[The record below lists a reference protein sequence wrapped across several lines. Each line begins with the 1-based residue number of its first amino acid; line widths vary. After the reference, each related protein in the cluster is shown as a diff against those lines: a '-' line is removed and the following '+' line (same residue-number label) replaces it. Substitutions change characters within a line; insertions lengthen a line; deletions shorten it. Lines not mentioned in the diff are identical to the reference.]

1 MKLLQINKKNIDIF
15 KGDDFKRFVI
25 ENVQKDSFALSMSAK
40 MSSNSLQQQ
49 FTQQL
54 HLHQKAADKLPAFVE
69 KFCLFTLK
77 SYEQCSS
84 QATAM
89 YKTALFSRGKLLDL
103 TGGLGVDDWAFAT
116 AGNEVVS
123 LEPNEELNEL
133 AAYNFRLLGVQNS
146 IERISE
152 KAEVFIEHI
161 NQHFDWVYCD
171 ADRRPGGKKVY
182 DLSGSVP
189 DILSLLPKI
198 FSCTSNLLIKA
209 SPMVDITSC
218 IRQLKSVEQT
228 IVVQWRG
235 EVREI
240 LFVVKKGFAEE
251 GRISAVEV
259 GDNGNVFQEV
269 SSAKIKKT
277 MLSEKASG
285 LFLYE
290 PVPAVV
296 KAGLVNEVATAYGL
310 SRMGINSAYL
320 LGNEE
325 GIAFWGRTFR
335 IQISMLY
342 KTDALKKYLKEKNI
356 VKANVAKRDFPLQ
369 VEDIRKKFKLK
380 DGGNDYLFFSKGT
393 GGELLFFHCL
403 K

>member
-15 KGDDFKRFVI
+15 KGDEFKHFVV
-25 ENVQKDSFALSMSAK
+25 ENVQKDSFALSLSAK

-54 HLHQKAADKLPAFVE
+54 HLYQKAADKLPAFVE

-89 YKTALFSRGKLLDL
+89 YKSSLFSEGNLLDL
-103 TGGLGVDDWAFAT
+103 TGGLGVDDWAFAK

-123 LEPNEELNEL
+123 LEPDEELNEI
-133 AAYNFRLLGVQNS
+133 ATYNFRLLGVNHIQ
-146 IERISE
+146 RLPQ
-152 KAEVFIEHI
+152 KAEDYLQSNNPMFGC
-161 NQHFDWVYCD
+161 VYCD

-189 DILSLLPKI
+189 DILSLIPEI
-198 FSCTSNLLIKA
+198 FSCTSTLLIKA

-218 IRQLKSVEQT
+218 TRQLKNVERT

-235 EVREI
+235 EVREV
-240 LFVVKKGFAEE
+240 LFLVKKDFAEE
-251 GRISAVEV
+251 TRISAVEV
-259 GDNGNVFQEV
+259 DDKGKVLQEI
-269 SSAKIKKT
+269 SSAKTKLPILT
-277 MLSEKASG
+277 ENASSR
-285 LFLYE
+285 FLYE

-296 KAGLVNEVATAYGL
+296 KAGLVNEVAATFGL
-310 SRMGINSAYL
+310 SRVGINSAYL
-320 LGNEE
+320 IGNEE
-325 GIAFWGRTFR
+325 GISFWGRTFR
-335 IQISMLY
+335 IQTIMLY
-342 KTDALKKYLKEKNI
+342 KPEVLKKYLKEKNI

-380 DGGNDYLFFSKGT
+380 DGGNVYLFFSKGAA
-393 GGELLFFHCL
+393 GELLFFHCL

>member
-1 MKLLQINKKNIDIF
+1 LKLLQINKKNIDIF
-15 KGDDFKRFVI
+15 KGDEFKRFVI
-25 ENVQKDSFALSMSAK
+25 ENVQKDSFALSLSAK

-54 HLHQKAADKLPAFVE
+54 HLYQKAADKLPAFVE

-89 YKTALFSRGKLLDL
+89 YKSSLFSEGNLLDL
-103 TGGLGVDDWAFAT
+103 TGGLGVDDWAFAK

-123 LEPNEELNEL
+123 LEPDEELNEI
-133 AAYNFRLLGVQNS
+133 AAYNFRLLGVNHIQ
-146 IERISE
+146 RIPQ
-152 KAEVFIEHI
+152 KAEYYLQNN
-161 NQHFDWVYCD
+161 NQMFGWVYCD

-189 DILSLLPKI
+189 DILSLLPQI
-198 FSCTSNLLIKA
+198 FSCTSTLLIKA

-251 GRISAVEV
+251 GSISAVEV
-259 GDNGNVFQEV
+259 GDDGNVFQEV
-269 SSAKIKKT
+269 SSAKTKVSILT
-277 MLSEKASG
+277 ENAASR
-285 LFLYE
+285 FLYE

-296 KAGLVNEVATAYGL
+296 KAGLVNEVAAAYGL
-310 SRMGINSAYL
+310 SRVGINSAYL

-325 GIAFWGRTFR
+325 GVSFWGRTFR
-335 IQISMLY
+335 IQTSMLY
-342 KTDALKKYLKEKNI
+342 KPEVLKKYLKEKNI

-380 DGGNDYLFFSKGT
+380 DGGNDYLFFSKGA